1 MKPKRKEGPG
11 MENGTEPG
19 MEQGFSERLKRYRK
33 EKNLTQQQ
41 LADALGVSNKS
52 VSRWESGGG
61 YPDLPLLVPLAK
73 TLGVTADDL
82 LDEEKPVRALTRAD
96 WQGLLSFAF
105 ALGGGL
111 LFYLLATFAPLVVCY
126 AVYLGCLCYGAYL
139 QRYYARHSRWF
150 WLGAAGMNLAVNWS
164 AALELVLLVG
174 MFVQLGPAVLMMQT
188 QKELGLESFWLALV
202 LSAALAL
209 GATALTLRLLQRR
222 FFAGSPEAVA
232 LGWHMPRG
240 RALLPLPGF
249 ALLAGFWAMYLWPKL
264 PLVLWQ
270 RQGWLFAGLLAAL
283 ALGYGLAL
291 KRKPLELLLA
301 WLTLTMSGGV
311 WWLRQLNGIT
321 WAKSLST
328 GRLFEWN
335 ADLNPER
342 YLPLIQPSPALFAA
356 LAVLAAVYLLA
367 AGLTLREKEKNG
379 GTDAMEE

>member
-1 MKPKRKEGPG
+1 

-33 EKNLTQQQ
+33 ERNLTQQQ

-111 LFYLLATFAPLVVCY
+111 LFYLLATFAPLAVCY
-126 AVYLGCLCYGAYL
+126 AVYLACLCYGAYL

-174 MFVQLGPAVLMMQT
+174 MFVRLGPAVLMMQT
-188 QKELGLESFWLALV
+188 QKELGLESFWLALL

-209 GATALTLRLLQRR
+209 GATALTLRLLHRR

-367 AGLTLREKEKNG
+367 AGLTLREKEKSG
-379 GTDAMEE
+379 GTGAMGE

>member
-1 MKPKRKEGPG
+1 
-11 MENGTEPG
+11 MENGMETR

-111 LFYLLATFAPLVVCY
+111 LFYLLATFAPLAVCY

-174 MFVQLGPAVLMMQT
+174 MFVRLGPAVLMMQT
-188 QKELGLESFWLALV
+188 QKELGLESFWLALL

-209 GATALTLRLLQRR
+209 GATALTLRLLHRR

-367 AGLTLREKEKNG
+367 AGLTLREKEKSG
-379 GTDAMEE
+379 GTGAMGE

>member
-1 MKPKRKEGPG
+1 

-33 EKNLTQQQ
+33 ERNLTQQQ

-73 TLGVTADDL
+73 ALGVTADDL

-111 LFYLLATFAPLVVCY
+111 LFYLLATFAPLAVCY
-126 AVYLGCLCYGAYL
+126 AVYLACLCYGAYL

-150 WLGAAGMNLAVNWS
+150 WLGVAGMNLAVNWS
-164 AALELVLLVG
+164 AALEFVLLAG
-174 MFVQLGPAVLMMQT
+174 MFVRLGPAVLLLQT
-188 QKELGLESFWLALV
+188 QKEPGLESFWLALL
-202 LSAALAL
+202 LSAVLAL
-209 GATALTLRLLQRR
+209 GATALTLRMLHRR
-222 FFAGSPEAVA
+222 FFAGSLEELT

-240 RALLPLPGF
+240 RALLPLFGF

-283 ALGYGLAL
+283 AVGYALML
-291 KRKPLELLLA
+291 KRRPQQLLA
-301 WLTLTMSGGV
+301 ALLTLGMSGGA
-311 WWLRQLNGIT
+311 WWLRQLDHVA
-321 WAKSLST
+321 WVQSLSS
-328 GRLFEWN
+328 GKLFEWN
-335 ADLNPER
+335 SGLNMEK
-342 YLPLIQPSPALFAA
+342 YLPLIQPLPALFAA
-356 LAVLAAVYLLA
+356 LAALAAVYLLA
-367 AGLTLREKEKNG
+367 AGLTLREKEKSG
-379 GTDAMEE
+379 GTGAMEE

>member
-1 MKPKRKEGPG
+1 

-73 TLGVTADDL
+73 ALGVTADDL

-96 WQGLLSFAF
+96 WQGMLSFAF

-139 QRYYARHSRWF
+139 QQYYARHSRWF

-174 MFVQLGPAVLMMQT
+174 MFVRLGPAVLMMQT
-188 QKELGLESFWLALV
+188 QKEPRLESFWLALL

-209 GATALTLRLLQRR
+209 GATSLTLRLLHRR

-232 LGWHMPRG
+232 LGWRMPRG

-249 ALLAGFWAMYLWPKL
+249 ALLAGFWAMYLWPEL

-270 RQGWLFAGLLAAL
+270 RQEEFFAGLLAVLAVGYAL
-283 ALGYGLAL
+283 TL
-291 KRKPLELLLA
+291 KRRPQQLLA
-301 WLTLTMSGGV
+301 ALLTLGMSGGA

-335 ADLNPER
+335 ADLNLEK

-367 AGLTLREKEKNG
+367 AGLTLREKEKSG
-379 GTDAMEE
+379 GG

>member
-1 MKPKRKEGPG
+1 

-111 LFYLLATFAPLVVCY
+111 LFYLLATFAPLAVCY
-126 AVYLGCLCYGAYL
+126 AVYLACLCYGAYL

-174 MFVQLGPAVLMMQT
+174 MFVRLGPAVLLLQT

-202 LSAALAL
+202 LFGGAGTGGHRPHPAPAAPSVF
-209 GATALTLRLLQRR
+209 RR
-222 FFAGSPEAVA
+222 FAGGAYPWLAYA
-232 LGWHMPRG
+232 
-240 RALLPLPGF
+240 PGP
-249 ALLAGFWAMYLWPKL
+249 G
-264 PLVLWQ
+264 
-270 RQGWLFAGLLAAL
+270 AA
-283 ALGYGLAL
+283 A
-291 KRKPLELLLA
+291 
-301 WLTLTMSGGV
+301 
-311 WWLRQLNGIT
+311 
-321 WAKSLST
+321 
-328 GRLFEWN
+328 
-335 ADLNPER
+335 
-342 YLPLIQPSPALFAA
+342 
-356 LAVLAAVYLLA
+356 A
-367 AGLTLREKEKNG
+367 AGLCAAGRVLGHVPVAEAAAGALAAAGLAVRRAAG
-379 GTDAMEE
+379 GAGCGLCPGAEATGAAADGGPSHPGHERRSLVAEAAEWNYLGEEPFHRQAV

>member
-1 MKPKRKEGPG
+1 

-33 EKNLTQQQ
+33 ERNLTQQQ

-111 LFYLLATFAPLVVCY
+111 LFYLLATFAPLAVCY

-174 MFVQLGPAVLMMQT
+174 MFVRLGPAVLLLQT
-188 QKELGLESFWLALV
+188 QKEPDMNSFWLALV

-209 GATALTLRLLQRR
+209 GATALTLRLLHRR

-270 RQGWLFAGLLAAL
+270 RQGWLFAELLAAL

-291 KRKPLELLLA
+291 KRKPLELLLV

-367 AGLTLREKEKNG
+367 AGLTLREKEKSG
-379 GTDAMEE
+379 GTGAMGE

>member
-1 MKPKRKEGPG
+1 
-11 MENGTEPG
+11 MENGTETR

-61 YPDLPLLVPLAK
+61 YPDPPLLVPLARA
-73 TLGVTADDL
+73 LGVTADDL

-111 LFYLLATFAPLVVCY
+111 LFYLLATFAPLAVCY
-126 AVYLGCLCYGAYL
+126 AVYLACLCYGAYL

-164 AALELVLLVG
+164 AALELVRLVG
-174 MFVQLGPAVLMMQT
+174 MFVRLGPAVLLLQT
-188 QKELGLESFWLALV
+188 QKEPRLESFWLALV

-209 GATALTLRLLQRR
+209 GATALTLRLLHRR
-222 FFAGSPEAVA
+222 FFAGSPEKLT
-232 LGWHMPRG
+232 LGWRMPRG

-249 ALLAGFWAMYLWPKL
+249 ALLAGFWAVYLWLEL

-270 RQGWLFAGLLAAL
+270 RQGEFFAGLLAAL
-283 ALGYGLAL
+283 AVVYALAL
-291 KRKPLELLLA
+291 KRRGQQLLA
-301 WLTLTMSGGV
+301 ALLTLGMSGGV

-356 LAVLAAVYLLA
+356 LAALAAVYLLA
-367 AGLTLREKEKNG
+367 AGLTLREKEKSG
-379 GTDAMEE
+379 GE

>member
-1 MKPKRKEGPG
+1 

-73 TLGVTADDL
+73 ALGVTADDL

-111 LFYLLATFAPLVVCY
+111 LFYLLATFAPLAVCY

-150 WLGAAGMNLAVNWS
+150 WLGVAGMNLAVNWS
-164 AALELVLLVG
+164 AALEFVLLVG
-174 MFVQLGPAVLMMQT
+174 MFVRLGPAVLLLQT
-188 QKELGLESFWLALV
+188 QKEPDMNSFWLALV

-209 GATALTLRLLQRR
+209 GATALTLRLLHRR
-222 FFAGSPEAVA
+222 FFAGSPEELT

-270 RQGWLFAGLLAAL
+270 RQGEFFAGLLAAL
-283 ALGYGLAL
+283 ALGYGLVL

-301 WLTLTMSGGV
+301 WLTLTMSGGA
-311 WWLRQLNGIT
+311 WWLRQLNHIT
-321 WAKSLST
+321 WAQSLST

-335 ADLNPER
+335 ADLNLEK

-356 LAVLAAVYLLA
+356 LAALAAVYLLA
-367 AGLTLREKEKNG
+367 AGLTLRESEKSG
-379 GTDAMEE
+379 GTGAMEE

>member
-1 MKPKRKEGPG
+1 

-111 LFYLLATFAPLVVCY
+111 LFYLLATFAPLAVCY

-174 MFVQLGPAVLMMQT
+174 MFVRLGPAVLMMQT
-188 QKELGLESFWLALV
+188 QKELGLESFWLALL

-209 GATALTLRLLQRR
+209 GATALTLRLLHRR

-367 AGLTLREKEKNG
+367 AGLTLREKEKSG
-379 GTDAMEE
+379 GTGAMGE

>member
-1 MKPKRKEGPG
+1 MEDG
-11 MENGTEPG
+11 METR

-61 YPDLPLLVPLAK
+61 YPDLPLLVPLTKA
-73 TLGVTADDL
+73 LGVTADDL

-111 LFYLLATFAPLVVCY
+111 LFYLLATFAPLAVCY

-164 AALELVLLVG
+164 AALGLVLLVG
-174 MFVQLGPAVLMMQT
+174 MFVRLGPAVLMMQT
-188 QKELGLESFWLALV
+188 QKELGVESFWLALV
-202 LSAALAL
+202 ISAALAL
-209 GATALTLRLLQRR
+209 GATALTLRLLHRR

-232 LGWHMPRG
+232 LGWRRPRG
-240 RALLPLPGF
+240 RALLPLFGF

-270 RQGWLFAGLLAAL
+270 RQGEIFTGLLAVLAVGYALALKRRLQQLLAAL
-283 ALGYGLAL
+283 
-291 KRKPLELLLA
+291 
-301 WLTLTMSGGV
+301 LTLGMSGGV
-311 WWLRQLNGIT
+311 WWLRQLDRIT
-321 WAKSLST
+321 WAQSLSS
-328 GRLFEWN
+328 GKLFEWN
-335 ADLNPER
+335 SGLNMEK
-342 YLPLIQPSPALFAA
+342 YLPLIQPLPALFAA
-356 LAVLAAVYLLA
+356 LAALAAVYLLA
-367 AGLTLREKEKNG
+367 AGLTLRENEQSG
-379 GTDAMEE
+379 GE

>member
-1 MKPKRKEGPG
+1 

-33 EKNLTQQQ
+33 ERNLTQQQ
-41 LADALGVSNKS
+41 LADALRVSNKS

-111 LFYLLATFAPLVVCY
+111 
-126 AVYLGCLCYGAYL
+126 
-139 QRYYARHSRWF
+139 
-150 WLGAAGMNLAVNWS
+150 
-164 AALELVLLVG
+164 AL
-174 MFVQLGPAVLMMQT
+174 
-188 QKELGLESFWLALV
+188 K
-202 LSAALAL
+202 
-209 GATALTLRLLQRR
+209 RR
-222 FFAGSPEAVA
+222 G
-232 LGWHMPRG
+232 
-240 RALLPLPGF
+240 
-249 ALLAGFWAMYLWPKL
+249 
-264 PLVLWQ
+264 Q
-270 RQGWLFAGLLAAL
+270 QLLAAL
-283 ALGYGLAL
+283 
-291 KRKPLELLLA
+291 
-301 WLTLTMSGGV
+301 LTLGMSGGV

-335 ADLNPER
+335 ADLNLEK

-356 LAVLAAVYLLA
+356 LAALAAVYLLA
-367 AGLTLREKEKNG
+367 AGLTLREKEKSG
-379 GTDAMEE
+379 GTGAMEE

>member
-1 MKPKRKEGPG
+1 

-33 EKNLTQQQ
+33 ERNLTQQQ

-111 LFYLLATFAPLVVCY
+111 LFYLLATFAPLAVCY

-174 MFVQLGPAVLMMQT
+174 MFVRLGPAVLMMQT
-188 QKELGLESFWLALV
+188 QKELGLESFWLALL

-209 GATALTLRLLQRR
+209 GATALTLRLLHRR

-367 AGLTLREKEKNG
+367 AGLTLREKEKSG
-379 GTDAMEE
+379 GTGAMGE

>member
-1 MKPKRKEGPG
+1 

-73 TLGVTADDL
+73 ALGVTADDL

-105 ALGGGL
+105 
-111 LFYLLATFAPLVVCY
+111 
-126 AVYLGCLCYGAYL
+126 
-139 QRYYARHSRWF
+139 
-150 WLGAAGMNLAVNWS
+150 
-164 AALELVLLVG
+164 
-174 MFVQLGPAVLMMQT
+174 
-188 QKELGLESFWLALV
+188 
-202 LSAALAL
+202 
-209 GATALTLRLLQRR
+209 
-222 FFAGSPEAVA
+222 
-232 LGWHMPRG
+232 
-240 RALLPLPGF
+240 
-249 ALLAGFWAMYLWPKL
+249 
-264 PLVLWQ
+264 
-270 RQGWLFAGLLAAL
+270 

-367 AGLTLREKEKNG
+367 AGLTLREKEKSG
-379 GTDAMEE
+379 GTGAVEK

>member
-1 MKPKRKEGPG
+1 

-33 EKNLTQQQ
+33 ERNLTQQQ
-41 LADALGVSNKS
+41 LADALGVRNKS

-73 TLGVTADDL
+73 ALGVTADDL

-111 LFYLLATFAPLVVCY
+111 LFYLLATFAPLAVCY
-126 AVYLGCLCYGAYL
+126 AVYLACLCYGAYL

-174 MFVQLGPAVLMMQT
+174 MFVRLGPAVLLLQT
-188 QKELGLESFWLALV
+188 QKEPDMNSFWLALL

-209 GATALTLRLLQRR
+209 GATALTLRLLHCR
-222 FFAGSPEAVA
+222 FFAGSPEELT

-249 ALLAGFWAMYLWPKL
+249 A
-264 PLVLWQ
+264 
-270 RQGWLFAGLLAAL
+270 
-283 ALGYGLAL
+283 
-291 KRKPLELLLA
+291 LLA

-367 AGLTLREKEKNG
+367 AGLTLREKEKSG
-379 GTDAMEE
+379 GTGAMGE

>member
-1 MKPKRKEGPG
+1 
-11 MENGTEPG
+11 MEPGTEFR
-19 MEQGFSERLKRYRK
+19 MEQSFSERLKRYRK
-33 EKNLTQQQ
+33 ERNLTQQQ

-73 TLGVTADDL
+73 ALGVTVDDL

-111 LFYLLATFAPLVVCY
+111 LFYLLATFAPLAVCY
-126 AVYLGCLCYGAYL
+126 AVYLACLCYGAYL

-174 MFVQLGPAVLMMQT
+174 MFVRLGPAVLLLQT
-188 QKELGLESFWLALV
+188 QKEPRLESFWLALL

-209 GATALTLRLLQRR
+209 GTTALTLRLLHRR
-222 FFAGSPEAVA
+222 FFAGSPEK
-232 LGWHMPRG
+232 LTFGWRMPRG

-249 ALLAGFWAMYLWPKL
+249 ALLAGFWVIYLWLEL

-270 RQGWLFAGLLAAL
+270 RQGEFFAGLLAAL
-283 ALGYGLAL
+283 AVVYALAL
-291 KRKPLELLLA
+291 KRRGQQLLA
-301 WLTLTMSGGV
+301 ALLTLGMSGGV

-321 WAKSLST
+321 WARSLST
-328 GRLFEWN
+328 GRLFKWN

-356 LAVLAAVYLLA
+356 LAVQAAVYLLA
-367 AGLTLREKEKNG
+367 AGLTLRENKKSG
-379 GTDAMEE
+379 GE